1 MYKGKGDIII
11 DNKNKKKIEIWR
23 IILFIASILFIV
35 FMLVRKDIVT
45 IYTTMPATQV
55 IPMIAT
61 TITVSLLKAA
71 AFAGSVILI
80 KWFIGKLAKHTS
92 E

>member
-1 MYKGKGDIII
+1 
-11 DNKNKKKIEIWR
+11 
-23 IILFIASILFIV
+23 
-35 FMLVRKDIVT
+35 
-45 IYTTMPATQV
+45 MPATQV